1 MERKPFP
8 VAVELP
14 TDWFRNPIDGTRHR
28 IFLTNVLGSLS
39 KAVPDIHVSDVPWG
53 NDFVERVPPKNGV
66 LFSFHSVG
74 NVTNVWRLK
83 ESAVPPLYAIDR
95 SGHSGWSEI
104 ANSVELQEKARSY
117 DIVKSREVIE
127 RYKNN
132 FLKNRS
138 SKYDQPASTETL
150 PSSYVFIPL
159 QVQSDPVVQFAN
171 IDVITLVT
179 EAARAAKQRGIHVVV
194 KRHPF
199 CDSATIEALLT
210 EAAESNLFFHVSSG
224 NIHTLIEHSLSVLAI
239 NSGVGLEALIHG
251 KPVYGC
257 GLSEWYPASHQI
269 TGPEQ
274 IEQAFRAEQ
283 PAQDNASIS
292 YIAYLLSEYWVDGL
306 DYEAVCRR
314 IKDCLEEFS
323 QQSAAVQIAS
333 EDMQNEQIPALRK
346 SGRLGDIERQ
356 LIQSTLDLKYFRQK
370 LEGLE
375 EENVR
380 LSRELRDEKT
390 AFRAADNDRRDKVAQ
405 ITALNKASSLLNA
418 QLAENK
424 KQLKKLRDHP
434 IRNAIESLIHN
445 PR

>member
-1 MERKPFP
+1 M
-8 VAVELP
+8 
-14 TDWFRNPIDGTRHR
+14 
-28 IFLTNVLGSLS
+28 
-39 KAVPDIHVSDVPWG
+39 
-53 NDFVERVPPKNGV
+53 
-66 LFSFHSVG
+66 
-74 NVTNVWRLK
+74 
-83 ESAVPPLYAIDR
+83 
-95 SGHSGWSEI
+95 
-104 ANSVELQEKARSY
+104 
-117 DIVKSREVIE
+117 
-127 RYKNN
+127 
-132 FLKNRS
+132 
-138 SKYDQPASTETL
+138 
-150 PSSYVFIPL
+150 
-159 QVQSDPVVQFAN
+159 
-171 IDVITLVT
+171 
-179 EAARAAKQRGIHVVV
+179 
-194 KRHPF
+194 
-199 CDSATIEALLT
+199 
-210 EAAESNLFFHVSSG
+210 
-224 NIHTLIEHSLSVLAI
+224 LAI

-269 TGPEQ
+269 TGPAQ

-380 LSRELRDEKT
+380 LSRELRDAET
-390 AFRAADNDRRDKVAQ
+390 AFRAADNDIRDKATQ
-405 ITALNKASSLLNA
+405 ITALNETASSLNE
-418 QLAENK
+418 QLADTVRQVKE
-424 KQLKKLRDHP
+424 LRDHP
-434 IRNAIESLIHN
+434 IRSAINSLIHN
-445 PR
+445 TR